1 MNRIVCLICVSCFMI
16 SAKAQTALEI
26 STDKTT
32 SLIFPFAIRHV
43 DRGMRS
49 VLAQQVKDVP
59 TILLV
64 KAAEKDF
71 RETNLSVVTEDGSV
85 YAFTVSFNT
94 KPASWVHY
102 LQVNK
107 NLSVSSY
114 ANNILDNPKTIN
126 GLKDEHYNMTVLIK
140 GIYVKDDAFYFQ
152 LGLENNSPI
161 DYDIDLLRFY
171 IADKKKSKRTA
182 IQENECKPLY
192 TSRNVEK
199 VKANSASTI
208 VVVLPKFTIPDAK
221 YFAVQVTE
229 KNGGRNLNL
238 KLNKRKLL
246 KAIPLN

>member
-1 MNRIVCLICVSCFMI
+1 MKRIVCLICVVFYLV
-16 SAKAQTALEI
+16 SARAQTALEI

-49 VLAQQVKDVP
+49 VLAQQIKDVP

-64 KAAEKDF
+64 KAAERDF
-71 RETNLSVVTEDGSV
+71 KETNLSVVTEDGSV
-85 YAFTVSFNT
+85 YAFTVSFNN

-102 LQVNK
+102 LQENK
-107 NLSVSSY
+107 SLSVSSY

-126 GLKDEHYNMTVLIK
+126 GLNDEHYNMTFLIK
-140 GIYVKDDAFYFQ
+140 GIYIKNDAFYFQ

-161 DYDIDLLRFY
+161 DYDVDLLRFY
-171 IADKKKSKRTA
+171 IADKKKGKRTA
-182 IQENECKPLY
+182 IQESECKLMY
-192 TSRNVEK
+192 TSGNIEK

-208 VVVLPKFTIPDAK
+208 VVVLQKFTIPDAK
-221 YFAVQVTE
+221 YFAVQVNE

-238 KLNKRKLL
+238 KLNNRKLL